1 MSKIVS
7 TRLNEEEISELNDLA
22 KQEHLD
28 RASLIHKILIDKII
42 ERKMQRMAELYQKGV
57 LSLQE
62 ASTAADV
69 SIYEMME
76 YLEKEKIQPPIE
88 SVQEMESNFQYASE
102 NIEERQKTRLLG
114 F

>member
-88 SVQEMESNFQYASE
+88 SVQEMESNFQYAQKILK
-102 NIEERQKTRLLG
+102 NARRQG
-114 F
+114 Y